1 MPIRSHPK
9 SLIVATAVL
18 AVLPAPAMAPQRD
31 GPVKVVATIV
41 ACGGQSLTIAAGVEP
56 TSSSAA
62 GLEALRRAH
71 LRLKFEAAPLYGRTR
86 RKREVDLGRT
96 TSARR
101 AERFAN
107 LRAQS
112 YSGIVRYSWVRGK
125 RTVMKGVVRTE
136 RARIAGR
143 RGKAFCSLRV
153 GKRPVDRKPPMINS
167 IPPDGTR
174 QQGPIDVRFFVF
186 DNLSGVKLVVS
197 RVDGGP
203 FVRGRANRIEGV
215 GTHVLEYSARD
226 AAGNQSPLRASTLY
240 IDP

>member
-1 MPIRSHPK
+1 MLIRMHYK
-9 SLIVATAVL
+9 SLIVAVAVL
-18 AVLPAPAMAPQRD
+18 AALPAPAMAPRRD

-41 ACGGQSLTIAAGVEP
+41 ACGGENLTIAADVEP
-56 TSSSAA
+56 VSSGA
-62 GLEALRRAH
+62 GLNALRRAH
-71 LRLKFEAAPLYGRTR
+71 LRLKFEAAPLFGRTR
-86 RKREVDLGRT
+86 KRREIDLGRT
-96 TSARR
+96 VSARR

-107 LRAQS
+107 LRAQT
-112 YSGIVRYSWVRGK
+112 YSGIVRYRWVRGS
-125 RTVMKGVVRTE
+125 RTLRSGVVRTE
-136 RARIAGR
+136 RARVAGR

-153 GKRPVDRKPPMINS
+153 GKRPIDRRPPMINS

-203 FVRGRANRIEGV
+203 FVRGRATRIEGV
-215 GTHVLEYSARD
+215 GTHVLEYVARD
-226 AAGNQSPLRASTLY
+226 AAGNQSQLRTSTLY